1 MKPSIFITKQVP
13 SEVEAYLSSYVNC
26 RIWNEEQA
34 ITREQLLEQVRDVEG
49 LIVTSSSPSIDQELL
64 DAAPKLKA
72 VCSMSVGYDNIDVEA
87 LRERGVV
94 ATHTPDVLNDTVADL
109 VMTLMLASA
118 RRAGELERY
127 IREDKWQKKEIE
139 GHYFGVDV
147 HHATLGI
154 IGMGR
159 IGETVARRA
168 QFGFDMKVQYY
179 NRRPR
184 ELDKRLE
191 AAYVSLDELLET
203 SDFIVVLTP
212 LTPETKHLIGE
223 KEFAKM
229 KKQPILVNVSR
240 GPTVDE
246 EALLRALEQKQIR
259 AAGLDVFYKEP
270 ISGDHP
276 LLRYE
281 NVTALPHIGS
291 ATHATRL
298 KMAML
303 AAENMANL
311 VSGKPPLTE
320 IK

>member
-1 MKPSIFITKQVP
+1 MKPRIFVTKPVP
-13 SEVEAYLSSYVNC
+13 AKVEEFLSAYCDCV
-26 RIWNEEQA
+26 IWKENA
-34 ITREQLLEQVRDVEG
+34 PLTREQLLERVKDVEG
-49 LIVTSSSPSIDQELL
+49 LIVTSSSPRIDQELL
-64 DAAPKLKA
+64 DAAPRLKA
-72 VCSMSVGYDNIDVEA
+72 VCSMSVGYDNIDVQA
-87 LRERGVV
+87 LRQRGVV

-109 VMTLMLASA
+109 VMTLMLSSA

-127 IREDKWQKKEIE
+127 IREGKWQKKELD
-139 GHYFGVDV
+139 GRYFGVDV

-159 IGETVARRA
+159 IGEAVARRA

-184 ELDKRLE
+184 TLDKRLE

-212 LTPETKHLIGE
+212 LTPETRHLIGD

-229 KKQPILVNVSR
+229 KKQPILINVSR

-259 AAGLDVFYKEP
+259 GAALDVFYKEP
-270 ISGDHP
+270 IPGDHP
-276 LLRYE
+276 LLQYE

-291 ATHATRL
+291 ATHATRF

-311 VSGKPPLTE
+311 ISGKPPLTE
-320 IK
+320 IR